1 MRHWNQDQD
10 FMSNVCT
17 FWKSNFLEWNIY
29 IPLQR
34 LYCLSVDNF
43 LAKFEHWYELNFLE
57 SVRWTLTTHV
67 FIIVVYYCCLF
78 SGPDTNS
85 NNNGGQGRLFFD
97 KLKGAKTWSKENIWQ
112 EILVNSNSSIFLSSD
127 FWQVISACRG
137 NGSPELKVRHSKF
150 CQIVAGSTSLPDWT
164 DKVLISDPLVS

>member
-10 FMSNVCT
+10 FMSNICT

-67 FIIVVYYCCLF
+67 FIIVVFFLDQIPIQTTMEDRAGF
-78 SGPDTNS
+78 SLIS
-85 NNNGGQGRLFFD
+85 
-97 KLKGAKTWSKENIWQ
+97 LKGLRLDQKKNIWQ

-150 CQIVAGSTSLPDWT
+150 CQIVDGSTSLPDWT

>member
-10 FMSNVCT
+10 FRSIICT
-17 FWKSNFLEWNIY
+17 FWKSNFIY

-43 LAKFEHWYELNFLE
+43 LAKFEHWYEFKLFGKYQVNFDN
-57 SVRWTLTTHV
+57 TC
-67 FIIVVYYCCLF
+67 FYYCCLF
-78 SGPDTNS
+78 LDQIPIQTTMEDRASFS
-85 NNNGGQGRLFFD
+85 LMS
-97 KLKGAKTWSKENIWQ
+97 LKGLGLDQKTYILP

-127 FWQVISACRG
+127 FWQVNSACRG

-150 CQIVAGSTSLPDWT
+150 CQIVDESTSLPDWT